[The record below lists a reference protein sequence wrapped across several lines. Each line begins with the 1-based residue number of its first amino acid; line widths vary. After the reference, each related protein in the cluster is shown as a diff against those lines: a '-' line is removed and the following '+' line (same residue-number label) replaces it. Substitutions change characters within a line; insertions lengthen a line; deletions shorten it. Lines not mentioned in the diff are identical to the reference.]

1 MAEVREKA
9 FSTSLTAD
17 VGSRVKT
24 IALRENRSF
33 AVKVFTLLPRD
44 VRDMLVEAAT
54 ADDGRKRLAELSRS
68 LLREDAMRR
77 IDEAAKASAPHM
89 KLEPQ
94 TRDYDDAVVVER
106 RS

>member
-1 MAEVREKA
+1 
-9 FSTSLTAD
+9 
-17 VGSRVKT
+17 VKT

-33 AVKVFTLLPRD
+33 ANVIESAVKVFTLLPRD